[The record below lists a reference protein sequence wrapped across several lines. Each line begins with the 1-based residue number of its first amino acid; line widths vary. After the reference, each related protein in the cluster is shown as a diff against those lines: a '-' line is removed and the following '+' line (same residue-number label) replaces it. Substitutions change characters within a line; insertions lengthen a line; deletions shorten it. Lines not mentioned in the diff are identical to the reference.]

1 MTDSSNFSKIDVAV
15 NLAVQ
20 KEHEKNESIIN
31 QNNSEYQ
38 FDMLRLYFGEDY
50 RVTDDIV
57 IHQPTIGDIIE
68 YGEDYVYS
76 VVSIFVAN
84 TTSYRLTLWDLGIDW
99 NKISDFELFSSLISG
114 LDVEKT
120 RILFGDLDW
129 SKFNKASMILDDGT
143 DSPPLLYNEE
153 QDVIV
158 TEEIY
163 LHIRAYIRK
172 MFNIN
177 PKVEK
182 AKGKTTKQWMIDEE
196 RQKREKEKI
205 ERAKNPYSNNSTLF
219 PMISACINHPGFKYK
234 SSELK
239 EVGIIEFM
247 DSVQRLQVYE
257 NTRAL
262 IQGSYSGFCDTSK
275 IDKNQ
280 FNFMREIK

>member
-1 MTDSSNFSKIDVAV
+1 MTDSSNLSKIDVAV

-20 KEHEKNESIIN
+20 KEHKKNESIIN
-31 QNNSEYQ
+31 QSNPEYQ

-50 RVTDDIV
+50 HVTDDIV

-76 VVSIFVAN
+76 IVSIFVSN
-84 TTSYRLTLWDLGIDW
+84 TTSYRLTLWDMGIDW
-99 NKISDFELFSSLISG
+99 NKISDFELFASLISG
-114 LDVEKT
+114 LEVEKT
-120 RILFGDLDW
+120 RLLFGDLDW
-129 SKFNKASMILDDGT
+129 SKFTKASMVLEDGT
-143 DSPPLLYNEE
+143 NSPMLLYNED
-153 QDVIV
+153 QDIFV

-182 AKGKTTKQWMIDEE
+182 AKGKTTKQWMIDED
-196 RQKREKEKI
+196 RQKREREKI

-234 SSELK
+234 TSELK

-247 DSVQRLQVYE
+247 DSVQRLQIYE

>member
-1 MTDSSNFSKIDVAV
+1 MTDSNNLSKIDVAV
-15 NLAVQ
+15 NIAVQ
-20 KEHEKNESIIN
+20 KEHKKNESIIE
-31 QNNSEYQ
+31 QNKTDYQ

-50 RVTDDIV
+50 HVTDDIV

-76 VVSIFVAN
+76 VVNVFVAN
-84 TTSYRLTLWDLGIDW
+84 TTTYRLTLWDIGIDW
-99 NKISDFELFSSLISG
+99 NKISDFELFASLISG
-114 LDVEKT
+114 LNVEKT
-120 RILFGDLDW
+120 KLLFGDLDW
-129 SKFNKASMILDDGT
+129 SKFKKASMVLEDGT
-143 DSPPLLYNEE
+143 NSPMLLYNEE
-153 QDVIV
+153 QDIFV

-196 RQKREKEKI
+196 RQKREREKL
-205 ERAKNPYSNNSTLF
+205 ERAKDPYSNNSTLF

-234 SSELK
+234 SNELK
-239 EVGIIEFM
+239 DVGIIEFM
-247 DSVQRLQVYE
+247 DSVQRLQIYE

>member
-1 MTDSSNFSKIDVAV
+1 MTGSSNLSKIDVAV

-129 SKFNKASMILDDGT
+129 SKFNKASMILEDGT

-205 ERAKNPYSNNSTLF
+205 ERSKNPYSNNSTLF

-234 SSELK
+234 TSELK

-247 DSVQRLQVYE
+247 DSVQRLQIYE

>member
-1 MTDSSNFSKIDVAV
+1 MTDSSNLSKIDVAV

-20 KEHEKNESIIN
+20 KEHKKNESIIN
-31 QNNSEYQ
+31 QSNPEYQ

-50 RVTDDIV
+50 HVTDDIV

-76 VVSIFVAN
+76 IVSIFVSN
-84 TTSYRLTLWDLGIDW
+84 TTSYRLTLWDMGIDW
-99 NKISDFELFSSLISG
+99 NKISDFELFASLISG
-114 LDVEKT
+114 LEVEKT
-120 RILFGDLDW
+120 RLLFGDLDW
-129 SKFNKASMILDDGT
+129 SKFTKASMVLEDGT
-143 DSPPLLYNEE
+143 NSPMLLYNED
-153 QDVIV
+153 QDIFV

-182 AKGKTTKQWMIDEE
+182 AKGKTTKQWMIDED
-196 RQKREKEKI
+196 RQKREREKI

-234 SSELK
+234 SNELK

-247 DSVQRLQVYE
+247 DSVQRLQIYE

>member
-1 MTDSSNFSKIDVAV
+1 MTGSSNLSKIDVAV

-99 NKISDFELFSSLISG
+99 NKISDFELFSSLIPS

-129 SKFNKASMILDDGT
+129 SKFNKASMILEDGT

-196 RQKREKEKI
+196 RQKREKEKV
-205 ERAKNPYSNNSTLF
+205 ERSKNPYSNNSTLF

>member
-1 MTDSSNFSKIDVAV
+1 MTDSNNLSKIDVAV
-15 NLAVQ
+15 NLTVQ
-20 KEHEKNESIIN
+20 KEHKKNESIIE
-31 QNNSEYQ
+31 QNKTDYQ

-50 RVTDDIV
+50 HVTDDIV

-76 VVSIFVAN
+76 VVNVFVAN
-84 TTSYRLTLWDLGIDW
+84 TTTYRLTLWDIGIDW
-99 NKISDFELFSSLISG
+99 NKISDFELFASLISG
-114 LDVEKT
+114 LNVEKT
-120 RILFGDLDW
+120 KLLFGDLDW
-129 SKFNKASMILDDGT
+129 SKFKKASMVLEDGT
-143 DSPPLLYNEE
+143 NSPMLLYNEE
-153 QDVIV
+153 QDIFV

-163 LHIRAYIRK
+163 LHISAYIRK

-196 RQKREKEKI
+196 RQKREREKL
-205 ERAKNPYSNNSTLF
+205 ERAKDPYSNNSTLF
-219 PMISACINHPGFKYK
+219 PMISACVNHPGFKYK

-247 DSVQRLQVYE
+247 DSVQRLQIYE

>member
-1 MTDSSNFSKIDVAV
+1 MTGSSNLSKIDVAV

-99 NKISDFELFSSLISG
+99 NKISDFELFSSLISS

-129 SKFNKASMILDDGT
+129 SKFNKASMILEDGT

-196 RQKREKEKI
+196 RQKREKEKV
-205 ERAKNPYSNNSTLF
+205 ERSKNPYSNNSTLF